1 MKIPITINIKDY
13 ITAYLLILNPLM
25 KLKSMELKVLK
36 SIILVWM
43 NLKKEVLAGRM
54 TDDEIDKRI
63 NEPIGRKIIADNI
76 KISRNSFN
84 NYYMI
89 LKKKQIITSD
99 NKLSPFLKIN
109 PLKPETNITYEII
122 ISETIKNEGV
132 TGNTKEAVY
141 T

>member
-1 MKIPITINIKDY
+1 M
-13 ITAYLLILNPLM
+13 
-25 KLKSMELKVLK
+25 K
-36 SIILVWM
+36 SIYLDNAATTRVDKQVLNAMKPYFTEEYANPSSKHPAGI
-43 NLKKEVLAGRM
+43 KAKEAVGKA
-54 TDDEIDKRI
+54 
-63 NEPIGRKIIADNI
+63 RKIIADNI

>member
-1 MKIPITINIKDY
+1 
-13 ITAYLLILNPLM
+13 
-25 KLKSMELKVLK
+25 MELKVLK